1 MSQDSLLTNIEDLL
15 SPGNTASSNNAF
27 LNNPKR
33 KPYQEYAQ
41 LMLDL
46 IPEQLQPGADIRSY
60 GAPRRLGKNP
70 LERVNLDDYRVP
82 PRRLD
87 DNPLERVTLPMPNG
101 HPAPEIPTVV
111 RKPYVSLPQYENP
124 FQTPDTTYPAPEIPK
139 VTKRDITTRKIDKL
153 KKSAPVSEAKASV
166 PVSKETKEKIKSFKM
181 NPFRGYIDPVT
192 SGFVNDKYLN
202 IGSYI
207 GNAGSKAIAGMYNKD
222 AEDYNEAEK
231 ARREQFKLNHQLER
245 ERKQAALEDA
255 LNTEFVF
262 GDEIDDKF
270 LSNPKDVMTPED
282 YNAFNQFKSII
293 SSDKEF
299 NLGTP
304 QGKKAYA
311 QFMKA
316 KEQAKAGI
324 NRLYAKYNN
333 KLNSLGNLGRG
344 ESRVDI
350 KNKPFSKDSIQ
361 EQSRIED
368 INRAIGALEGG
379 KGGLIATPVTWALN
393 FANATIN
400 PFTDYN
406 SVMNRYKTYTNSND
420 LGNKMRK
427 EGYKVTNGVGAVNI
441 RRYADKFPN
450 NSRLQEVANM
460 VGDNEIIAQYVNPI
474 SKDVRLII
482 VGPNGTRDITSQLGA
497 DFFNVAFKEANEQN
511 KLMR

>member
-1 MSQDSLLTNIEDLL
+1 
-15 SPGNTASSNNAF
+15 
-27 LNNPKR
+27 
-33 KPYQEYAQ
+33 
-41 LMLDL
+41 
-46 IPEQLQPGADIRSY
+46 
-60 GAPRRLGKNP
+60 
-70 LERVNLDDYRVP
+70 
-82 PRRLD
+82 
-87 DNPLERVTLPMPNG
+87 
-101 HPAPEIPTVV
+101 
-111 RKPYVSLPQYENP
+111 
-124 FQTPDTTYPAPEIPK
+124 
-139 VTKRDITTRKIDKL
+139 
-153 KKSAPVSEAKASV
+153 
-166 PVSKETKEKIKSFKM
+166 
-181 NPFRGYIDPVT
+181 
-192 SGFVNDKYLN
+192 
-202 IGSYI
+202 
-207 GNAGSKAIAGMYNKD
+207 
-222 AEDYNEAEK
+222 
-231 ARREQFKLNHQLER
+231 
-245 ERKQAALEDA
+245 
-255 LNTEFVF
+255 
-262 GDEIDDKF
+262 IDDKF

-344 ESRVDI
+344 ESKLNDRHG
-350 KNKPFSKDSIQ
+350 PLTKDSYQ

-368 INRAIGALEGG
+368 INRAINALEGN

-474 SKDVRLII
+474 SKDVKLVI